1 MTMRYVAAGSV
12 AVSVIGAILVAGAA
26 AQSATAQRGAS
37 YTAAQADRGRDAY
50 TIACA
55 DCHGPKLDDGEFG
68 GPPLRGAAFRAKW
81 FGNAVGTL
89 FAYTVAAMPP
99 DRAGRLP
106 RETYADLIAY
116 LLSVNGIKPGDQDLP
131 ADLSVLNTLSVQP

>member
-1 MTMRYVAAGSV
+1 MAAG
-12 AVSVIGAILVAGAA
+12 AP
-26 AQSATAQRGAS
+26 AQSTAHRGAS
-37 YTAAQADRGRDAY
+37 FTGVQADRGRDAY
-50 TIACA
+50 TSSCA
-55 DCHGPKLDDGEFG
+55 DCHGANLDDGEFG

-89 FAYTVAAMPP
+89 FAYTAAAMPP

-116 LLSVNGIKPGDQDLP
+116 LLNVNGIKPGDQELP